1 MGALN
6 PVDMLKDHKD
16 VLLPLAGAV
25 ALIVFIGIYFGQGGD
40 YFSGSNDIS
49 NLGNS
54 EGGEYSEY
62 PEMQIDQDIDYTAT
76 IKTNHGDIVVDL
88 YEKDTPKAVNN
99 FIFLAKENFYDGLLF
114 HRVVENFVIQGG
126 DPNGNGSGGPGYTFN
141 DEILAKYTFSDNG
154 VLAMANSGTNTN
166 GSQFFITVTG
176 SNPTYLNGKHTIFGK
191 VISGMDVV
199 DEISK
204 VSTDSSDKPLSDV
217 VIEDI
222 VIHEN

>member
-1 MGALN
+1 
-6 PVDMLKDHKD
+6 
-16 VLLPLAGAV
+16 
-25 ALIVFIGIYFGQGGD
+25 
-40 YFSGSNDIS
+40 
-49 NLGNS
+49 
-54 EGGEYSEY
+54 
-62 PEMQIDQDIDYTAT
+62 MQIDQDIDYTAT